1 MEVLNMKIENKIY
14 RNFKSI
20 KSFIQNDVQNGKNN
34 YEAYIYFYLKDNKVF
49 RSLKSKKELN
59 ENEFPLIKNKIIR
72 NGIENRFNNDN
83 SPISVGEYKI
93 SESNEIE
100 MKWNF
105 FYDGESEILFKGQI
119 LLSGNAIKGTLYKN
133 GEISVPCKVYYNIDK
148 PLPNPLIPEEG
159 EDIV

>member
-1 MEVLNMKIENKIY
+1 M
-14 RNFKSI
+14 
-20 KSFIQNDVQNGKNN
+20 
-34 YEAYIYFYLKDNKVF
+34 
-49 RSLKSKKELN
+49 N
-59 ENEFPLIKNKIIR
+59 ENEFPIIKNKIIR

-105 FYDGESEILFKGQI
+105 FYDEESEILFKGQI

>member
-1 MEVLNMKIENKIY
+1 M
-14 RNFKSI
+14 
-20 KSFIQNDVQNGKNN
+20 
-34 YEAYIYFYLKDNKVF
+34 
-49 RSLKSKKELN
+49 N

-72 NGIENRFNNDN
+72 NGIENRLKNDN

-93 SESNEIE
+93 SDSHQILMELY
-100 MKWNF
+100 F

-148 PLPNPLIPEEG
+148 PLPNPLIPEDDE
-159 EDIV
+159 EIV

>member
-20 KSFIQNDVQNGKNN
+20 NSFINNDVQNGKNN
-34 YEAYIYFYLKDNKVF
+34 YKAYIYLYLKDKKVF

-72 NGIENRFNNDN
+72 KGIENRFNNDN
-83 SPISVGEYKI
+83 SPVSVGEYKI

-100 MKWNF
+100 MKWDF
-105 FYDGESEILFKGQI
+105 FYDGEWEILFKGEI
-119 LLSGNAIKGTLYKN
+119 LLNGDAIKGTFYKN
-133 GEISVPCKVYYNIDK
+133 GDINVSERVYYNVDK
-148 PLPNPLIPEEG
+148 PLPNPLIPESNE
-159 EDIV
+159 EIV

>member
-1 MEVLNMKIENKIY
+1 MKIENKIY

-72 NGIENRFNNDN
+72 NGIENRLKNDN
-83 SPISVGEYKI
+83 SPISVGEYKTKL
-93 SESNEIE
+93 
-100 MKWNF
+100 KWNGIF
-105 FYDGESEILFKGQI
+105 FMTENRKFYLK
-119 LLSGNAIKGTLYKN
+119 AK
-133 GEISVPCKVYYNIDK
+133 YY
-148 PLPNPLIPEEG
+148 
-159 EDIV
+159 